1 MRRPAFRVVCS
12 AIVVVGAGL
21 VAGCTSDPT
30 MTDVPSDGRAS
41 FASLAG
47 WPDEDHRAALDTF
60 LSSCERLMRM
70 PAEKPTPLAGP
81 GGRIG
86 DWQAACAAGQKLGRP
101 DRRAARDFFETTF
114 RPVAVAADSPEGG
127 LFTGYYEPELQ
138 GSRRSDGRYRYPL
151 HAVPGDL
158 VTLDVGDGSATA
170 NGKGRTIGRMH
181 EGSVIPYHDRAAIQR
196 GALDGRGLELVWVDD
211 PVDAF
216 FLHIQ
221 GSGRVV
227 LEDGTVLRVGFAG
240 RNGHP
245 YVPIGRVLVDR
256 GDLPRDLVSMQSIRA
271 WLKANPHQAE
281 AAMAANPSYIFFDI
295 VKEAGAE
302 DGPRGALGVA
312 LTAKRSLAVDPS
324 IVPLGA
330 PVWVETV
337 DPLDAVT
344 PWRRLMVA
352 QDTGTAIKG
361 PGRGDVFW
369 GSGAVAAERAGRMRA
384 RGRMV
389 LLVPR
394 AAVPST

>member
-1 MRRPAFRVVCS
+1 M
-12 AIVVVGAGL
+12 VVVGAAL
-21 VAGCTSDPT
+21 VAACTSDST
-30 MTDVPSDGRAS
+30 RTDVSSDGRVS
-41 FASLAG
+41 FASLAS
-47 WPDEDHRAALDTF
+47 WSEEDHRAALDTF
-60 LSSCERLMRM
+60 LISCERLMRM
-70 PAEKPTPLAGP
+70 PAERPTPLAGP
-81 GGRIG
+81 GGRMG
-86 DWQAACAAGQKLGRP
+86 DWQAACSAGQKLGGP

-114 RPVAVAADSPEGG
+114 QPVVVATESAEGG

-138 GSRRSDGRYRYPL
+138 GSRRSVGRYRYPL
-151 HAVPGDL
+151 YGVPDDL
-158 VTLDVGDGSATA
+158 VTLELGDGSATA
-170 NGKGRTIGRMH
+170 NAQARTIGRVH
-181 EGSVIPYHDRAAIQR
+181 QGSFVPYHDRAAIQR

-271 WLKANPHQAE
+271 WLKANPDQAE
-281 AAMAANPSYIFFDI
+281 AVMAANPSYIFFAI
-295 VKEAGAE
+295 VNEAGAG

-312 LTAKRSLAVDPS
+312 LTAERSLAVDPS

-337 DPLDAVT
+337 DPLDEVT
-344 PWRRLMVA
+344 PWHRLMVA

-369 GSGAVAAERAGRMRA
+369 GSGALAAERAGRMRA

-394 AAVPST
+394 AAAPST